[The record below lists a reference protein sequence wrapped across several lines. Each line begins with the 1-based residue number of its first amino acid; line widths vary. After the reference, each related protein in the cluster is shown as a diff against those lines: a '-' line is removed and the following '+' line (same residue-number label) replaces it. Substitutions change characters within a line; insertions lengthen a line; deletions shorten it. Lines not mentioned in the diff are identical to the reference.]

1 MWYTQIYNTYSLKK
15 KKPNNIYFI
24 EDWSIKSYILT
35 VETLGIVSQ
44 YYNYFQ
50 LLLYETYY
58 YTIIKYIFLTINNVT
73 IYSGVP
79 NINLKS
85 D

>member
-44 YYNYFQ
+44 YYNYF
-50 LLLYETYY
+50 
-58 YTIIKYIFLTINNVT
+58 
-73 IYSGVP
+73 
-79 NINLKS
+79 
-85 D
+85 